1 MPVIKNRVLKATL
14 WSFLQRAGS
23 LIIGFVTNMVLARL
37 LEPEDFGCVAIIL
50 VFVSFA
56 DILVDS
62 GLSSALIQKKEVNK
76 QDVSTV
82 FSTNLLISIFLFI
95 ALFIT
100 APTIGRVVGVHNL
113 ALYLR
118 VESIA
123 VLIRAFYCIQAASL
137 NKKLQFGS
145 LAKIGVVSAAISA
158 SISII
163 MAALG
168 CGVWSLVAKN
178 LILHL
183 TMCLLYRHA
192 SKESYQ
198 LGFYKKN
205 FKELFGFGWAV
216 ALTSFFDILYSNIV
230 SFLIGKRY
238 SVKDLGYYNQAYS
251 LQQIPVYS
259 ISMVITQVLFPFMS
273 KMQDDTTRVLNN
285 TRRVLIATTFF
296 TFPLLI
302 YLFFFAKPVI
312 VLLYSS
318 KWVSSAGYF
327 QILCIG
333 GLVNSIIHIYRN
345 VLKSVGETN
354 VLFFTQVVVTVIG
367 LVGVVCFLHFNIKTL
382 VIWIVGTSY
391 INWLLISFVTG
402 RKIGYSMWMQ
412 VKDLF
417 INVLFSVVAGLV
429 AYQIGLLISNEIVT
443 ALLGALLFAVI
454 YILLHFVFKTKQF
467 QMVKDSNK

>member
-1 MPVIKNRVLKATL
+1 MAVVRNHVFKATL

-23 LIIGFVTNMVLARL
+23 LIIGFITNMVLARL

-62 GLSSALIQKKEVNK
+62 GLSSALIQKKFVSK
-76 QDVSTV
+76 QDLSTV
-82 FSTNLLISIFLFI
+82 FSANLLVSIVLFI
-95 ALFIT
+95 GIFIT
-100 APTIGRVVGVHNL
+100 APAIGRFVGVPNL
-113 ALYLR
+113 TIYLR
-118 VESIA
+118 VEA
-123 VLIRAFYCIQAASL
+123 VCVLIRAFYCIQAAYL
-137 NKKLQFGS
+137 NKDLRFGS
-145 LAKIGVVSAAISA
+145 LAKINIASAAISA
-158 SISII
+158 IVSII

-168 CGVWSLVAKN
+168 CGVWSLVVKN

-183 TMCLLYRHA
+183 SICIMYWYT
-192 SKESYQ
+192 SNVSYE

-216 ALTSFFDILYSNIV
+216 ALTSFLDILYFNIV

-273 KMQDDTTRVLNN
+273 KMQDDTNRVLNN
-285 TRRVLIATTFF
+285 TRRVLMATTFF

-318 KWVSSAGYF
+318 KWEPSAGYF

-333 GLVNSIIHIYRN
+333 GLVNAIIHIYRN
-345 VLKSVGETN
+345 VLKSIGETN
-354 VLFFTQVVVTVIG
+354 VLFFTQVVVTLIG
-367 LVGVVCFLHFNIKTL
+367 LVGVACFLHFNIKTL

-391 INWLLISFVTG
+391 INWLLISFVMG

-412 VKDLF
+412 AKDLF
-417 INVLFSVVAGLV
+417 INVLFSIVAGLV
-429 AYQIGLLISNEIVT
+429 AYQTGLLISNEIVT
-443 ALLGALLFAVI
+443 ALLGALLFGVI
-454 YILLHFVFKTKQF
+454 YLILHFVFKTKQF
-467 QMVKDSNK
+467 KMVINSNK